1 MTDDSLQQ
9 TTGFQTLP
17 TDEINYMRNSVKAT
31 VDAYDGT
38 VKLYTW
44 DEEDPILK
52 AWSSVFPDV
61 VEPYESISDEL
72 MEHLRYPEDL
82 FKTQRYQFQRYHETS
97 ASAWFEGSSRWEVP
111 SDPQLTSRLQPPYRL
126 FTDTGEGE
134 TWSLTSVYVPREKEN
149 NLAAYMAVNSDATSD
164 DFGKVS
170 VLELPNEPTGGPLQ
184 IANTFATNEDVS
196 QALLP
201 YTTGDAARVPGNL
214 LTLPVGDTFMYVQP
228 VYTRREGES
237 NFPILRFVL
246 VSYEGNV
253 GIGETL
259 RGAIADSLIFAD
271 DGGRPPSTEPTEEP
285 SPTGEASPTEG
296 ASPTPSPTE
305 PPSGTTQAQIRDL
318 LRQADIKFAEADAAQ
333 AAGNTVKWARLMVEV
348 RQLIEEAVELA
359 R

>member
-1 MTDDSLQQ
+1 M
-9 TTGFQTLP
+9 
-17 TDEINYMRNSVKAT
+17 
-31 VDAYDGT
+31 
-38 VKLYTW
+38 
-44 DEEDPILK
+44 
-52 AWSSVFPDV
+52 
-61 VEPYESISDEL
+61 
-72 MEHLRYPEDL
+72 
-82 FKTQRYQFQRYHETS
+82 
-97 ASAWFEGSSRWEVP
+97 
-111 SDPQLTSRLQPPYRL
+111 
-126 FTDTGEGE
+126 
-134 TWSLTSVYVPREKEN
+134 TSVYVPREKEN

-214 LTLPVGDTFMYVQP
+214 LTLPVGDSFMYVQP

-271 DGGRPPSTEPTEEP
+271 DGGRPPSR
-285 SPTGEASPTEG
+285 SPPRSRVPPGRRARPR
-296 ASPTPSPTE
+296 APARPRRRAE
-305 PPSGTTQAQIRDL
+305 PPSGTTQAKIRDL
-318 LRQADIKFAEADAAQ
+318 LRQAEIKFAEADAAQ